1 VTTESFRHT
10 TYTPV
15 SRVSHSMSA
24 TGDVSQ
30 SSSTSVWNSTDGGWL
45 RPTAEQK
52 RLRENLE
59 WLYEPDSTY
68 QVFVIC
74 LLIICGGE
82 LFQSPTAAMAD
93 AVTLQILG
101 RDELD
106 KYAAQRAWGPLG
118 WAAWYER
125 SSLSRFSYVC
135 CCVLM
140 QFVAITGLAVILDI
154 LS

>member
-1 VTTESFRHT
+1 
-10 TYTPV
+10 
-15 SRVSHSMSA
+15 MSA

-59 WLYEPDSTY
+59 WLYEPGSTY